1 MEITTRYELKG
12 FEILMRAGFIQIA
25 WEYLGRIDG
34 WYMFRNINTRQVIDL
49 ADNTTLIQKG
59 LNEKGGRI

>member
-1 MEITTRYELKG
+1 MEITTRYKLKG
-12 FEILMRAGFIQIA
+12 FEILARAGFARIA
-25 WEYLGRIDG
+25 WEYLGKIDG